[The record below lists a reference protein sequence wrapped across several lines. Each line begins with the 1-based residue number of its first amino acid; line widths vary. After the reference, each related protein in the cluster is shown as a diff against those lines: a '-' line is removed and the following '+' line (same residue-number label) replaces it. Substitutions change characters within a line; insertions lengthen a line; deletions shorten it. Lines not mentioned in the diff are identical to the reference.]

1 MSSYLSSN
9 TRPVPTVKQSKQ
21 ALGMLTDLLPVVGD
35 VKAASEMPELLKQGR
50 YGAASVNALSMLP
63 AVGFFGDVIKQGT
76 KATEVLKKTN
86 FYHGTTK
93 DFDKFD
99 LKATRANRGTN
110 MEGIYLTPSKTRAAQ
125 FGDKISTHKVNLD
138 MSKIAFPNTVPNSKM
153 IKKYK
158 EQLLNK
164 TNYKEDWI
172 DEALIPDFIET
183 KRIKADLRGD
193 IKREVY
199 EAGGYKGFADGDD
212 LVVFDPDF
220 IK

>member
-1 MSSYLSSN
+1 MSFKYLTN
-9 TRPVPTVKQSKQ
+9 PNLRTKDRMKQ
-21 ALGMLTDLLPVVGD
+21 AGMLTEFTPVGD
-35 VKAASEMPELLKQGR
+35 ARAIAEIPELLGQGR
-50 YGAASVNALSMLP
+50 YGAAGVNALSAIPVL
-63 AVGFFGDVIKQGT
+63 GFFGDIARLGREQNKVLQ
-76 KATEVLKKTN
+76 ATP

-99 LKATRANRGTN
+99 LKAARANRGTN
-110 MEGIYLTPSKTRAAQ
+110 IEGIYLTPSKTRAKQ
-125 FGDKISTHKVNLD
+125 FGDKVSTHKVSLD
-138 MSKIAFPNTVPNSKM
+138 MSKVASPNTVPSSKM
-153 IKKYK
+153 IKEYK
-158 EQLLNK
+158 KQLLNK

-172 DEALIPDFIET
+172 DEAIIPEFVET
-183 KRIKADLRGD
+183 KRIKADLSGD